1 MTKQTAGLTAFIDL
15 IEAIADNKYVMGDR
29 LVEVGIGG
37 PNLEAILS
45 SIAMAQGE
53 LGHARL
59 LYNWT
64 FDLREQKGKKPEIEK
79 QTGKALDG
87 VVKAQNWI
95 SLMAA
100 LYTVNVAL
108 DVVLKSVLEARHTE
122 VVARI
127 HKLIREQKE
136 HIMYASNWAQQ
147 LLKDEGAIP
156 RKFREA
162 LEQIVPEAETWLL
175 TLENTTE
182 LVAEGYLL
190 PNASLVKQFKEQL
203 GKVAPQGAVVHGG

>member
-1 MTKQTAGLTAFIDL
+1 MSNQTAGLQAFIDL
-15 IEAIADNKYVMGDR
+15 LETVADNKYVLGDR
-29 LVEVGIGG
+29 LVEIGISG

-64 FDLREQKGKKPEIEK
+64 FDLRVLKGKKPEIEK
-79 QTGKALDG
+79 QTGKAFAG
-87 VVKAQNWI
+87 VVQAQNWI
-95 SLMAA
+95 SLIAA
-100 LYTVNVAL
+100 LYAVNVAL
-108 DVVLKSVLEARHTE
+108 DVVLRSILDARHGE
-122 VVARI
+122 VVTRI
-127 HKLIREQKE
+127 HKLLKEQQE
-136 HIMYASNWAQQ
+136 HILYARNWAQQ
-147 LLKDEGAIP
+147 LRQDKGAVP

-162 LEQIVPEAETWLL
+162 LEGIIPEAETWLL

-190 PNASLVKQFKEQL
+190 PAVKLVQPFRAQIANAAS
-203 GKVAPQGAVVHGG
+203 QGAAVHAG

>member
-1 MTKQTAGLTAFIDL
+1 MSKQTAGLQAFIEL
-15 IEAIADNKYVMGDR
+15 IEGIADNKYVMGDR

-64 FDLREQKGKKPEIEK
+64 FDLQEKQGKKPEIEK

-87 VVKAQNWI
+87 VVKADSWI
-95 SLMAA
+95 TLIAA

-108 DVVLKSVLEARHTE
+108 DVVLKSILEARHAE
-122 VVARI
+122 VVTRI
-127 HKLIREQKE
+127 HKLIKEQRD
-136 HIMYASNWAQQ
+136 HILYSRNWAEK
-147 LLKDEGAIP
+147 LLQDQGAVP

-162 LEQIVPEAETWLL
+162 MEQIVPEAETWLL
-175 TLENTTE
+175 TIENTSE
-182 LVAEGYLL
+182 LAAEGYLL
-190 PNASLVKQFKEQL
+190 PSVKLVQRFKEQL
-203 GKVAPQGAVVHGG
+203 VEWKAPAKTIPC